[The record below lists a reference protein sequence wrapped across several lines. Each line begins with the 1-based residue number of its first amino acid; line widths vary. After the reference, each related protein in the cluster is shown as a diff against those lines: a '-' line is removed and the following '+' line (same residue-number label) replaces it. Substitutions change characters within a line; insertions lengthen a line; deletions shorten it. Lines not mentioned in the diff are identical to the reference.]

1 MQINIDIKKDLDQEQ
16 TARVFDELSNFLMDD
31 LEDKQLMDG
40 SFRFETSQGTVFL
53 TVHDE

>member
-1 MQINIDIKKDLDQEQ
+1 MQINIDTEKDLDQEQ
-16 TARVFDELSNFLMDD
+16 TARVFEEIGKFLMDD

-53 TVHDE
+53 TVHGE